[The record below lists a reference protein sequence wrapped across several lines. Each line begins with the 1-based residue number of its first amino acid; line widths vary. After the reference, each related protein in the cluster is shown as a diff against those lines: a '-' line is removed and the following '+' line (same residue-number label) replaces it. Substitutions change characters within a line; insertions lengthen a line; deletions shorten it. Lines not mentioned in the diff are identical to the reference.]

1 MACGCNIRHDD
12 DAEKHVCC
20 EDGVQK
26 IVYPLQYED
35 SLVVQRVLYE
45 KDGLLALCTQFT
57 STSPF
62 KPDQERYDQ
71 ILDKYIKSFAEYN
84 LVFQVLMEKY
94 VSKEDAELISGKM
107 YELKVDFLTNSLIV
121 EYQ

>member
-1 MACGCNIRHDD
+1 MACGCRVRYDD
-12 DAEKHVCC
+12 DTEQHECC

-26 IVYPLQYED
+26 IVYPLANED

-94 VSKEDAELISGKM
+94 MPEEDTHIISGKQ
-107 YELKVDFLTNSLIV
+107 YEIKVDFLTNSLIV